1 MNTPA
6 DKRGYLGPRLLQVLR
21 QVDPERRQ
29 ALGQPL
35 MATLERQGLDAL
47 FVGRQAAVLA
57 LVSLCAQTIMIISG
71 KKSWKICNILKSRLR
86 QKKNYKWYEN

>member
-21 QVDPERRQ
+21 QVDPERCQ

-47 FVGRQAAVLA
+47 FMGRQAAVLA
-57 LVSLCAQTIMIISG
+57 LVSLCDAPTIMIKQDFLSTG
-71 KKSWKICNILKSRLR
+71 FYR
-86 QKKNYKWYEN
+86 YF